1 MWAERAWGREEV
13 SARRAGLGWEAGL
26 VPEGRGLRSVAG
38 EAVVVGLRSSFF
50 FFPGAGST
58 ESVQSI
64 SVVLPCLILV
74 KSLDVR
80 SERNISCGNT
90 CGEHP

>member
-38 EAVVVGLRSSFF
+38 EAVVVGLRSSLFF
-50 FFPGAGST
+50 FRGW
-58 ESVQSI
+58 
-64 SVVLPCLILV
+64 
-74 KSLDVR
+74 LD
-80 SERNISCGNT
+80 
-90 CGEHP
+90 